1 MIAIPTTAG
10 TSSEITNVCALID
23 TQRVV
28 KYVIIDNKIIASD
41 IIADP
46 ELTLT
51 MPKSVTAATGMD
63 AITHAMESYIS
74 NMATPLTE
82 YHSLKGLKILFE
94 NIRRAYEDGSNLD
107 AREQMMLGCIITGFG
122 FSNANLGMVHAI
134 AHTLSAHFAIAHGMA
149 NAAVLPYV
157 MEFNM
162 PACRKKM
169 AQIAEAI
176 GLKNSGD
183 ATADSAAV
191 VQALK
196 ELCDAVGIQTLSQL
210 GIHREDFDV
219 IAADAL
225 KEAPL
230 QFNPRQNVSKEDI
243 LFILESAY

>member
-1 MIAIPTTAG
+1 
-10 TSSEITNVCALID
+10 
-23 TQRVV
+23 
-28 KYVIIDNKIIASD
+28 
-41 IIADP
+41 
-46 ELTLT
+46 
-51 MPKSVTAATGMD
+51 
-63 AITHAMESYIS
+63 
-74 NMATPLTE
+74 
-82 YHSLKGLKILFE
+82 
-94 NIRRAYEDGSNLD
+94 
-107 AREQMMLGCIITGFG
+107 
-122 FSNANLGMVHAI
+122 MVHAI